1 MVIKLQFK
9 RKDNGMVE
17 KFELHPQDVTK
28 LNVSYIATMDRD
40 DKMYAWPFGSCNI
53 FESKGNVLCAEFIE
67 IEYLYIEYIKDV
79 G

>member
-1 MVIKLQFK
+1 MIIKIEFK
-9 RKDNGMVE
+9 RKDSGVVE

-28 LNVSYIATMDRD
+28 LNVTHIATMDRD

-53 FESKGNVLCAEFIE
+53 FESKDNILCAKFIE
-67 IEYLYIEYIKDV
+67 TEYLRVEYIN